1 MLEYRGSTKSLPQI
15 GRDLKVKTLLEGTV
29 LRSGDNVRISGG
41 RKALTGVAATGLKP
55 GKTACAISTG

>member
-41 RKALTGVAATGLKP
+41 SKSADRRQPV
-55 GKTACAISTG
+55 